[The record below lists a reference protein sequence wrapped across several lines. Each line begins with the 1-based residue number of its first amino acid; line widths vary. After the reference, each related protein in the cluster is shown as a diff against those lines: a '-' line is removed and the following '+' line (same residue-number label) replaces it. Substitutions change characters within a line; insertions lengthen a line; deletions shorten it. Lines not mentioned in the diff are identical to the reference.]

1 MKIALIVIGRLEN
14 RYVIEFIDYY
24 KQLGINTIFI
34 VDNNN
39 DDEEWF
45 EDVLSDEYRQ
55 KNSIKIIHYRGYQD
69 ILNFQIDTYVKIY
82 NKFKDKFDWFIF
94 LDFDEFLTLTE
105 DKTIQD
111 YLSRECFKNKI
122 QILIN
127 WKIYTDNDLVY
138 DDGRGCLE
146 RFVTPMDIYKH
157 VEYKDMFENAHVK
170 PLIRTKITNIKFNN
184 PHIINSSNKQLND
197 ILNVTSCNNC
207 GNLCK
212 LHHWQLDSNNL
223 INYDL
228 SYIKHFTTKTIDE
241 WVNNK
246 IKRGCG
252 DRKPEFFNKTY
263 PLERFFKY
271 NKITDEKLK
280 YLNDQGFDITNLNE
294 DKCKQW
300 YVE

>member
-1 MKIALIVIGRLEN
+1 MKTCVITCGRLEN
-14 RYVIEFIDYY
+14 RYAVEFVEYY
-24 KQLGINTIFI
+24 KQLGFDHIFI
-34 VDNNN
+34 ADNNF
-39 DDEEWF
+39 DGEEHF
-45 EDVLSDEYRQ
+45 KDVLQTYID
-55 KNSIKIIHYRGYQD
+55 D
-69 ILNFQIDTYVKIY
+69 NFVTIY
-82 NKFKDKFDWFIF
+82 NYRNIYYGQYNSYANIYYDISNNYNWALFC
-94 LDFDEFLTLTE
+94 DFDEFLTLNE

-146 RFVTPMDIYKH
+146 RFVTPMDIYKY

-280 YLNDQGFDITNLNE
+280 YLKDQGFDITNLNE